1 MITGP
6 GSPSVKSN
14 MLTSIEQHVDFVTDA
29 LLHMREHGFE
39 LMEPELEAED
49 DWVDYVQ
56 EAANR
61 TLFPRANS
69 WYMGANIPG
78 KPRLFMPY
86 IGGVGRYRRI
96 CEEVVKEG
104 YKGFRFQAKPA
115 AAAAASD
122 TSTRAWGQAEPQTLA
137 QREVPKSRFDP

>member
-1 MITGP
+1 MSEAFPNLFMITGP

-14 MLTSIEQHVDFVTDA
+14 MITSIEQHVDFVTDA

-39 LMEPELEAED
+39 LIEPELEAED
-49 DWVDYVQ
+49 KWVDHVQ
-56 EAANR
+56 EAANA

-96 CEEVVKEG
+96 CEKIVAEG
-104 YKGFRFQAKPA
+104 YRGFRFQAKS
-115 AAAAASD
+115 AASC
-122 TSTRAWGQAEPQTLA
+122 R
-137 QREVPKSRFDP
+137 RRVI

>member
-1 MITGP
+1 MSEAFPNLFMITGP

-14 MLTSIEQHVDFVTDA
+14 MIISIEQHVDFVTDS
-29 LLHMREHGFE
+29 LVYMRERGLE
-39 LMEPELEAED
+39 IMEPERAAED
-49 DWVDYVQ
+49 DWVDHVQ
-56 EAANR
+56 EVANK

-96 CEEVVKEG
+96 CEEIVEED
-104 YKGFRFQAKPA
+104 YRGFRFEAESA
-115 AAAAASD
+115 AAAA
-122 TSTRAWGQAEPQTLA
+122 E
-137 QREVPKSRFDP
+137 

>member
-1 MITGP
+1 LGLMSEAFPNLFMIHGP

-14 MLTSIEQHVDFVTDA
+14 MIISIEQHVDFVTYS
-29 LLHMREHGFE
+29 LVYMREHGLE
-39 LMEPELEAED
+39 IMEPERSAED
-49 DWVDYVQ
+49 DWVDHVQ
-56 EAANR
+56 EVANK

-96 CEEVVKEG
+96 CEEIVEED
-104 YKGFRFQAKPA
+104 YRGFRFEAESA
-115 AAAAASD
+115 AAAA
-122 TSTRAWGQAEPQTLA
+122 E
-137 QREVPKSRFDP
+137 